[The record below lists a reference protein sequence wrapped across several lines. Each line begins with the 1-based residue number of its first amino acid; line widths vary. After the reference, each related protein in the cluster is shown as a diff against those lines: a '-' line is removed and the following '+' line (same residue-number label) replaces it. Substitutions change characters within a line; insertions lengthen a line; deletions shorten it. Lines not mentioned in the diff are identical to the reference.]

1 MILFS
6 RLSVSQ
12 FLENWQ
18 HQSSSPGNTVGTE
31 RLQEKTG
38 TTKEEL
44 GRRHQTR
51 PQTDRLDLG
60 ISRGTGGRQSRLAST
75 CGQCSHLDAG
85 WTKL

>member
-31 RLQEKTG
+31 RLQEKTR
-38 TTKEEL
+38 T
-44 GRRHQTR
+44 GRPRKNWVDVIKR
-51 PQTDRLDLG
+51 DL
-60 ISRGTGGRQSRLAST
+60 RQMDLT
-75 CGQCSHLDAG
+75 
-85 WTKL
+85 WE